1 MTFRFLILAAALAA
15 SSAQAQGMPP
25 EVCDQTAAIV
35 SKAQE
40 LRVGGDGVDRAV
52 RKLQRSH
59 KDLGEGFTAQVIP
72 ALVSFVYM
80 QDEAQLGEDLGA
92 FWKDQCLTQDLSGAL
107 SGQSV
112 SN

>member
-15 SSAQAQGMPP
+15 PSVQAQGLPP
-25 EVCDQTAAIV
+25 EICDQTAAIV
-35 SKAQE
+35 AEAQT
-40 LRVGGDGVDRAV
+40 LRVDGNREDRAV

-59 KDLGEGFTAQVIP
+59 KDLGKGFTGQVIP

-80 QDEAQLGEDLGA
+80 QDEAQLIEDLGG

>member
-15 SSAQAQGMPP
+15 PSVQAQGLPAA
-25 EVCDQTAAIV
+25 VCDQTAAIV
-35 SKAQE
+35 TEAQA
-40 LRVGGDGVDRAV
+40 LRVGGEREDRAV

-59 KDLGEGFTAQVIP
+59 KAQGEAFTGQVIP
-72 ALVSFVYM
+72 ALVSYVYI
-80 QDEAQLGEDLGA
+80 QDAAQLGEDLGA